1 MALAFTHETA
11 TNLGVQLM
19 SFILRAS
26 SKACVLV
33 GVLLAGCAND
43 GSGLS
48 LFTTGA
54 LGSNDP
60 SATAAADPK
69 VDSQC
74 VALVSRIEGLRK
86 DGIAEKVEKATTK
99 KYKMTNADLAK
110 ADQLN
115 KANAEFQMR
124 CSTIT
129 PRSAQLPSSGPAPAP
144 KYPSNNN

>member
-1 MALAFTHETA
+1 
-11 TNLGVQLM
+11 M

-26 SKACVLV
+26 TKACVLV

-43 GSGLS
+43 GSGPS

-54 LGSNDP
+54 LGGSGEP
-60 SATAAADPK
+60 GATASAEPK
-69 VDSQC
+69 VDAQC
-74 VALVSRIEGLRK
+74 VALVSRIETLRK
-86 DGIAEKVEKATTK
+86 EGIAEKIEKATAK

-129 PRSAQLPSSGPAPAP
+129 PRTAAAGPAPRP
-144 KYPSNNN
+144 PTTN